1 MWISLVI
8 VSILA
13 SLAPANG
20 FNSYL
25 NQMGGDGGVASMKSS
40 SFAPSGKPMAAP
52 RSGTGGYLDNIG
64 GGGTAVATP
73 PPPPPPAGEAAAA
86 VASTAPAVG
95 DYLAS
100 LPVQEA
106 PSGGGVPG
114 YLDALLTASA
124 PSGGGVP
131 GYLDALPASSAPS
144 GSGVP
149 SYLDAIAP
157 GSGSAPV
164 ASSFAP
170 KPTFVP
176 AGSPPSGAGGESN
189 VVLEAISDMTNN
201 MNRNQQ
207 TSISILKEISVGIK
221 GLVEKVEG
229 QMAGDQPW
237 Q

>member
-73 PPPPPPAGEAAAA
+73 PPP
-86 VASTAPAVG
+86 
-95 DYLAS
+95 LQQ
-100 LPVQEA
+100 QEA